1 MNIKDWWSHRS
12 CVFFM
17 RFTPVINT
25 IALVA
30 HIAFLLAGKDYY
42 YAEILAGAPLL
53 YSMMLYSLSRKFHF
67 CKLHRAML
75 CYDFAVELCILLQ
88 WLDAFKHTVCF
99 FRWFMLVAGGIILL
113 MSTFKLRYF
122 IGYE

>member
-1 MNIKDWWSHRS
+1 
-12 CVFFM
+12 M

-30 HIAFLLAGKDYY
+30 HIAFLLGGKDYY
-42 YAEILAGAPLL
+42 YAEILAGAPLQ
-53 YSMMLYSLSRKFHF
+53 YSLLMYSLSRKFHF

-88 WLDAFKHTVCF
+88 WMNVFRHTVIF
-99 FRWFMLVAGGIILL
+99 FRWFMLAAGSVILI
-113 MSTFKLRYF
+113 MSTFKIRYF